1 MKLNK
6 YLGKN
11 ALALVVIAQLF
22 VMIGMLNQKAKFICT
37 PNPMNGQLHC
47 YEK

>member
-22 VMIGMLNQKAKFICT
+22 VMIGMLNQKAKFICI
-37 PNPMNGQLHC
+37 PNPMNGQLYCH
-47 YEK
+47 EK

>member
-37 PNPMNGQLHC
+37 PNPMSGQPDSH
-47 YEK
+47 EK

>member
-11 ALALVVIAQLF
+11 ALALVVIAQIF

-37 PNPMNGQLHC
+37 PNPMNGQLYCH
-47 YEK
+47 EK

>member
-1 MKLNK
+1 MKFNK

-22 VMIGMLNQKAKFICT
+22 VIIGMLNQKASFVCR
-37 PNPMNGQLHC
+37 PNPMSGLLYCH
-47 YEK
+47 EK